1 MAQLFDVRN
10 NEFQGLIDR
19 IGGQVET
26 DARALTQN
34 LSALNAE
41 TLIDVNG
48 ANTVTVHV
56 TGTFVASL
64 IVEGSVD
71 GVTYPAT
78 PMPMLSPST
87 GQYVTST
94 ITATAT
100 LVQVHCAGF
109 KRLRVRVSAY
119 TSGTAIVGL
128 RGASGLAR
136 LVADQIPSSACQTVT
151 AAVNTLTTLTLAAP
165 AAGLFHYIDSIV
177 VQRHV
182 AVAVAAGA
190 AAPVIITTTNLTGAP
205 SFDTSVK
212 VQNLGENDTVLNV
225 QFPRGLK
232 ATAAAAATTIVA
244 PANASYIWKITAAFR
259 VGP

>member
-1 MAQLFDVRN
+1 MAQLFDIRG
-10 NEFQGLIDR
+10 NEYQGLIDR

-34 LSALNAE
+34 IAALNGE
-41 TLIDVNG
+41 VLLDVNG
-48 ANTVTVHV
+48 ANTIVVHV

-64 IVEGSVD
+64 VVEGSID

-78 PMPMLSPST
+78 PMPLLNPLT
-87 GQYVTST
+87 GQYIANT
-94 ITATAT
+94 ITTTAS
-100 LVQVHCAGF
+100 LAQVHCAGF
-109 KRLRVRVSAY
+109 KRLRVRCSAF
-119 TSGTAIVGL
+119 TSGVAIVGL
-128 RGASGLAR
+128 RGGAAIAR
-136 LVADQIPSSACQTVT
+136 LVADQIPASACQSAT
-151 AAVNTLTTLTLAAP
+151 AAVNTLTTLSLAAP
-165 AAGLFHYIDSIV
+165 GVGLFHYIDSIV
-177 VQRHV
+177 VTRHV

-212 VQNLGENDTVLNV
+212 VQNLGENDTVVNIS
-225 QFPRGLK
+225 FPRGLK
-232 ATAAAAATTIVA
+232 STTAATATTIVG